1 MAAPWTP
8 HLLAINKSHFNC
20 CLTNQLAPMIV
31 CCWSIAS
38 LKTGTRG
45 AIQELSNPIV
55 GTGSSDL
62 LWMLVVPRADA
73 KRELAKTWQVFLL
86 SRQFVLRSLSECD
99 QPLIVTLKCRIISL
113 LRTGDIHFLTKFVF
127 SFAFKRVLFV
137 DISVANPR
145 PTPVLIYCIKQLAD
159 GI

>member
-1 MAAPWTP
+1 MHHARQFYLMVHHMSVP
-8 HLLAINKSHFNC
+8 HGVKRLKRMPDLEVEANSQMCRDVVFSQKSR
-20 CLTNQLAPMIV
+20 
-31 CCWSIAS
+31 
-38 LKTGTRG
+38 TRG

-62 LWMLVVPRADA
+62 SWMFVVPRADA

-145 PTPVLIYCIKQLAD
+145 PTPVLSY
-159 GI
+159 